1 MNPPTALRLRVARTA
16 TALAA
21 ALLAT
26 GCAPTPAPPPAAAPV
41 DPTTAEQFTPLIITA
56 LAPDPIPVTGTD
68 GEVHL
73 AYELSVLNESP
84 RPATIGQVDT
94 LADGPQG
101 RVVGS
106 LSGPQVVARSLE
118 VGDYPLPPTPA
129 TTIAPGGTL
138 LLILDAA
145 FDASAALPATLVH
158 RIAAT
163 FGPIKPGQAEYANNF
178 PDHTTQLG
186 GAVTVGQGHP
196 IVIGPPLTGNDWVA
210 VNACCELSPHRG
222 AMVPIGGRING
233 AERYAVDFSRFDLN
247 ARPIVDLTA
256 NTQADFRGDPTRNE
270 SYFTFDQPVLAVADA
285 TVVRVVDD
293 LPEATPRQITPG
305 IKLDDLGG
313 NRVILDMGNGVYA
326 FYAHLKTGGVQVR
339 VGDRV
344 TRGQQI
350 ARTGNSGNTTASHL
364 HFHLMDSPLPLTATN
379 IPFEIDRFTFDGSVT
394 PEALVPQPAPG
405 PRTDQLPLINSAVNF
420 PG

>member
-1 MNPPTALRLRVARTA
+1 MTVRLRVSLTA

-21 ALLAT
+21 ALLAA
-26 GCAPTPAPPPAAAPV
+26 GCAQTTAPAPGAAPV
-41 DPTTAEQFTPLIITA
+41 DPTTEEQFTPLIITA
-56 LAPDPIPVTGTD
+56 LAPDPAPVTGTD
-68 GEVHL
+68 GKVHL
-73 AYELSVLNESP
+73 AYELTVLNDSP
-84 RPATIGQVDT
+84 RPATISQVDT
-94 LADGPQG
+94 LANGPQG
-101 RVVGS
+101 RVLGS
-106 LSGPQVVARSLE
+106 LSGPQVVARSLP
-118 VGDYPLPPTPA
+118 VGDYPVPSAPA
-129 TTIAPGGTL
+129 ETIAPGGTL

-145 FDASAALPATLVH
+145 FDAAEALPATLVH

-163 FGPIKPGQAEYANNF
+163 FGPIKPHQAEYANNF

-186 GAVTVGQGHP
+186 GAVTVGRGHP

-247 ARPIVDLTA
+247 ARPIVDLTT

-270 SYFTFDQPVLAVADA
+270 SYFSFDQPVLAVADA
-285 TVVRVVDD
+285 AVVRVVDD
-293 LPEATPRQITPG
+293 LPEATPRHITPG

-313 NRVILDMGNGVYA
+313 NRVILDLGNGVYA
-326 FYAHLKTGGVQVR
+326 FYAHLKTGGVQVH
-339 VGDRV
+339 VGDHV

-379 IPFEIDRFTFDGSVT
+379 IPFEIDRFTLDGSVT
-394 PEALVPQPAPG
+394 PEALVSQPAPG